1 MLDLRVEISPAAID
15 EMKLRLTRSLPA
27 VKSSHRVEGLAR
39 GLGFRTY
46 AAMKAQSL
54 TPVSSPS
61 ADATGFCEYLA
72 EQGFFADGIH
82 FYRAVGAAAVA
93 EVTEREPQLSHWGY
107 HVGPP
112 KWRPDGS
119 WESALE
125 HQDRFRCERELLK
138 SDDVVD
144 EFLLALG
151 LVQRIA
157 PTKTIRGGTGSYR
170 LKHVAER
177 SSCRLPCGSEIGP
190 LYVANGTL
198 IAAAVHAGFQYATHT
213 DARGYDSVNVTFNMS
228 KAAVDDLDRAI
239 RGRAA

>member
-1 MLDLRVEISPAAID
+1 MLDLRVEISPTAID
-15 EMKLRLTRSLPA
+15 EMKLRLTRALPD

-46 AAMKAQSL
+46 AAMKAQAL
-54 TPVSSPS
+54 TPASSPS

-72 EQGFFADGIH
+72 EHGFFVDGIH
-82 FYRAVGAAAVA
+82 FYRAVGAAALAQVMK
-93 EVTEREPQLSHWGY
+93 REPQLSHWGY

-112 KWRPDGS
+112 KRRPDGK
-119 WESALE
+119 WESAME
-125 HQDRFRCERELLK
+125 HQDRFRSERDLLK
-138 SDDVVD
+138 SDGAVD
-144 EFLLALG
+144 EFLLSLG
-151 LVQRIA
+151 FVQRIT

-177 SSCRLPCGSEIGP
+177 TSCRLPCGAEIQP
-190 LYVANGTL
+190 QYVANGTL
-198 IAAAVHAGFQYATHT
+198 IAAAIHAGFQYATHT

-228 KAAVDDLDRAI
+228 KSAVDDLDRMI

>member
-15 EMKLRLTRSLPA
+15 EMKLRLTRALPD

-46 AAMKAQSL
+46 AAMKAQAL
-54 TPVSSPS
+54 TPASSPG

-72 EQGFFADGIH
+72 DQGFFVDGIH
-82 FYRAVGAAAVA
+82 FYRAVGAAALAQVM
-93 EVTEREPQLSHWGY
+93 EREPQLSYWGY

-112 KWRPDGS
+112 KRRPDGK

-125 HQDRFRCERELLK
+125 HQDRFRSERELLK
-138 SDDVVD
+138 SESVVD

-151 LVQRIA
+151 LVQRIT
-157 PTKTIRGGTGSYR
+157 PTQTIRGGTGSYR
-170 LKHVAER
+170 LKHVAEK
-177 SSCRLPCGSEIGP
+177 SSCRLPCGVEIQP
-190 LYVANGTL
+190 QYVANGTL
-198 IAAAVHAGFQYATHT
+198 IVAAVYAGFRYKTHI
-213 DARGYDSVNVTFNMS
+213 DARGYEGVNVTFNMS
-228 KAAVDDLDRAI
+228 KAAVDDLDRMI